1 MSSHQ
6 QVIHDPRQWNRSVV
20 ASFERISPLYQH
32 FYEGMQS
39 DPEMLALLSLV
50 DTDQP
55 MYVLF
60 FSMVNFLALRTQPHP
75 FAEFYPYFT
84 VHPRPASDA
93 YPVFR
98 AFCMAHAQDL
108 RALLPWATLQ
118 TNEVTRCANL
128 LPAFEVVSRRAG
140 RQPLALIEVGA
151 SAGLNLHWDRYGY
164 RYGGILV
171 GDPHSPVQIACTLQG
186 PHLPSLPEVMPLV
199 SERIGIDLSPI
210 FLSQGREADWLFA
223 CIWPEETGRYQL
235 LSAAIEVARQHPP
248 ELLAGDACQV
258 LPDVLSSITSD
269 ATICLW
275 HSYAL
280 AQGPKVVYE
289 QVVQELLDASR
300 TREIYHLSLELDPAR
315 WQHPRL
321 ELFTYRDG
329 ELASYD
335 WLATC
340 EVHGEAME
348 WHNFA
353 PTVPSS
359 RR

>member
-6 QVIHDPRQWNRSVV
+6 GVVKDPRQWNRYVR
-20 ASFERISPLYQH
+20 ASFERISPLYSH
-32 FYEGMQS
+32 FYEEMQT

-50 DTDQP
+50 DTNQP
-55 MYVLF
+55 MYVVF

-75 FAEFYPYFT
+75 FAEFYPYFS
-84 VHPRPASDA
+84 VRPRPASEA

-98 AFCMAHAQDL
+98 AFCLAHAEDL
-108 RALLPWATLQ
+108 RVLLPWATLQ

-128 LPAFEVVSRRAG
+128 LPAFEVVSRRVG

-151 SAGLNLHWDRYGY
+151 SAGLNLHWDRYSY
-164 RYGGILV
+164 RYGHIEV
-171 GDPHSPVQIACTLQG
+171 GDQRSPVQIACTVKG
-186 PHLPSLPEVMPLV
+186 PHLPPLPEVMPLV
-199 SERIGIDLSPI
+199 VERIGIDLAPI
-210 FLSQGREADWLFA
+210 FLSQEREADWLFA
-223 CIWPEETGRYQL
+223 CIWPEEIRRYQL
-235 LSAAIEVARQHPP
+235 LTAAIEVARQHPP
-248 ELLAGDACQV
+248 SLLAGDACQL
-258 LPDVLSSITSD
+258 LPDVLSSIASD

-289 QVVQELLDASR
+289 QVVQHLLDASR
-300 TREIYHLSLELDPAR
+300 TRDIYHLSLELDPAR
-315 WQHPRL
+315 WPQPRL
-321 ELFTYRDG
+321 ELFTYRNG

-348 WHNFA
+348 WHCFSA
-353 PTVPSS
+353 AVQQP
-359 RR
+359 